1 MTITPTSK
9 LKTWQE
15 KLFSK
20 ATNAQGEV
28 VYLNEDVQKIWDNFK
43 NEQALNKQTPRV
55 STATQ
60 SLADA
65 QAALDLDIQARER
78 QNKVTSDYD
87 WSLEPLRDLSDE
99 REVRTRGG
107 HLDNQADTYIKM
119 RQPTLDIQQQ
129 IINNRSNV
137 DLPAL
142 IALEDRRM
150 DQQTELNNQ
159 IASDQL
165 IGRLLQGAGMLGLY
179 LS

>member
-1 MTITPTSK
+1 MTTTPTSK
-9 LKTWQE
+9 LQAWKDWLFKTG
-15 KLFSK
+15 
-20 ATNAQGEV
+20 TNAQGEQ

-65 QAALDLDIQARER
+65 QAAGKLDIDLKRGYDKAIIDQAYAE
-78 QNKVTSDYD
+78 N
-87 WSLEPLRDLSDE
+87 PLKDLSAE

-107 HLDNQADTYIKM
+107 HLDNQADAYIKM

-150 DQQTELNNQ
+150 AQQTELNNQ
-159 IASDQL
+159 IARDQL
-165 IGRLLQGAGMLGLY
+165 LGRLVQTGLGLG
-179 LS
+179 LLFS